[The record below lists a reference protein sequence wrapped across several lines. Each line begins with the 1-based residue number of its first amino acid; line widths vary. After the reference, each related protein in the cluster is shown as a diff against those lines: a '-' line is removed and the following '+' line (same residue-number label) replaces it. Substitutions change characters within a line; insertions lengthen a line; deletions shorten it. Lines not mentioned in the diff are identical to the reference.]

1 MDKGALSD
9 FMKNVCLY
17 STVYT
22 KQQIQQQHQL
32 LQIQKQRWFL
42 WRERIELIGTSL
54 IFILLIPAIPILSM
68 IILNAFAHFVFYVPQ
83 SLSGSLKELKG
94 TIGICEME
102 TLDIDYFPF
111 YYTTIY
117 AKLLC
122 QCIPFLK

>member
-1 MDKGALSD
+1 MDKGALAD

-22 KQQIQQQHQL
+22 KQQIQQQQQL

-42 WRERIELIGTSL
+42 WRERIELIGSSL
-54 IFILLIPAIPILSM
+54 MFILMIPAAPILSM
-68 IILNAFAHFVFYVPQ
+68 IILNAFVHLMFLVPQ
-83 SLSGSLKELKG
+83 LLSGSPKILQG
-94 TIGICEME
+94 AIGICEME